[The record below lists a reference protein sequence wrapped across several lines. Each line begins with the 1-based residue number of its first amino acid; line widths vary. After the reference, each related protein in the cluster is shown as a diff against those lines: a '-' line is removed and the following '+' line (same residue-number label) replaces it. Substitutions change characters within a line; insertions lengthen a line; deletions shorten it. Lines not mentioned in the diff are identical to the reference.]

1 MGDTGQ
7 ASGAPESPNGSA
19 SGARSRWGGQR
30 RDAGVS
36 ADAAV
41 RQALDV
47 LYQAHYRS
55 LVRLAALLTGDA
67 MLAEEVVADSLVA
80 MINGPLGMRMQ
91 EHAQFL
97 LRQQVVIRSRRAAH
111 IRQTLAPGQPSREE
125 PGGCDTIS
133 GWAASPVVH
142 LLESLSASQR
152 EAVVLRHYL
161 DLTDKETAVLMGA
174 SLRAVRRSLTS
185 AGEAL
190 QAVLP
195 DGPDS
200 CQS

>member
-7 ASGAPESPNGSA
+7 ASGAPESSNGSA

-30 RDAGVS
+30 RDAGVP

-67 MLAEEVVADSLVA
+67 LLAEEVVADSLVA
-80 MINGPLGMRMQ
+80 MINGPLGLRMQ

-97 LRQQVVIRSRRAAH
+97 LRQQVVIRSRRVAH
-111 IRQTLAPGQPSREE
+111 IRATLAADRPSCQE
-125 PGGCDTIS
+125 PGGRDPVPE
-133 GWAASPVVH
+133 WAASPVVH
-142 LLESLSASQR
+142 LLESLPASQR

-161 DLTDKETAVLMGA
+161 DLTDKEAAALMGA
-174 SLRAVRRSLTS
+174 SLRAVRRNLTS
-185 AGEAL
+185 AGETL
-190 QAVLP
+190 QTYLS
-195 DGPDS
+195 DGPEA